1 MSCRGNLLRSGMEG
15 AAMSGFVFTLRVK
28 PPKPSTIRAGN
39 DMIVIKSNVRIPIWI
54 LDRIELTWPGILIE
68 RLRNNHVI
76 IVHTIWWPAIS
87 GQLIDMLIH
96 APSNSRRHF
105 TAQMILEE
113 RVTCKVLYRIGYP
126 LYKQ

>member
-1 MSCRGNLLRSGMEG
+1 MEG

-39 DMIVIKSNVRIPIWI
+39 DMIVIKSNVRIPVWV

-87 GQLIDMLIH
+87 GQLTDMLIH

-105 TAQMILEE
+105 PAQMILEE

-126 LYKQ
+126 LYEQ